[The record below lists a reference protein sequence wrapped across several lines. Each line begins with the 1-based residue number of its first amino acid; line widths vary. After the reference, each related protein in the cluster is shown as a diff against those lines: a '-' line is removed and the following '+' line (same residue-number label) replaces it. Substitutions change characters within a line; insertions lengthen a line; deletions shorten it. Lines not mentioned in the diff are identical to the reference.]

1 MDPNSGKQALVN
13 KMSRE
18 ALMAK
23 LEAETFERKTL
34 SFYKY
39 VIIDDPKELRDEL
52 FAQWSQWDCLGRIY
66 VSREGINAQMNVP
79 AHHWDAFEKH
89 VHGMEYFKDV
99 PFKMAVDDPTGG
111 KSFLKLVIKVRE
123 QIVADGLQPE
133 DYDVTDVGQHL
144 TAKDWN
150 EAIENHDPIVVDMRN
165 HYESEIGHFEKAILP
180 EAETFREELPMVL
193 EKLKGQEDRKILLY
207 CTGGIRCEKTSAFL
221 KHHGFKD
228 VNQLHGGIIDYAR
241 QIKEE
246 ALPNKFHGINFV
258 FDERLGE
265 CISDEIISE
274 CHQCGQPSARHS
286 NCANKACNL
295 LFIQCEECAEKHE
308 GCCTPQCVE
317 VINLPEEE
325 QVEIR
330 RKAKETKRF
339 HRHTKVDLRN
349 AFSQQ

>member
-1 MDPNSGKQALVN
+1 MVN

-207 CTGGIRCEKTSAFL
+207 CTEEFVAR
-221 KHHGFKD
+221 KH
-228 VNQLHGGIIDYAR
+228 
-241 QIKEE
+241 
-246 ALPNKFHGINFV
+246 
-258 FDERLGE
+258 
-265 CISDEIISE
+265 
-274 CHQCGQPSARHS
+274 
-286 NCANKACNL
+286 
-295 LFIQCEECAEKHE
+295 
-308 GCCTPQCVE
+308 
-317 VINLPEEE
+317 
-325 QVEIR
+325 R
-330 RKAKETKRF
+330 RF
-339 HRHTKVDLRN
+339 
-349 AFSQQ
+349 